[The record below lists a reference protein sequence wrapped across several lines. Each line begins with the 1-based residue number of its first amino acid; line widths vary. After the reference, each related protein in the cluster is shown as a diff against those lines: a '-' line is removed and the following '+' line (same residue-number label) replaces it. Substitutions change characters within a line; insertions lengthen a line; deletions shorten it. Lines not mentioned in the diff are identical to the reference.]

1 MKKYSHKKSAKKLVK
16 ILDCSDGGGEP
27 GHETHVSR
35 SGCCQARIQNGA
47 QVRTKLSCIK
57 ENKDKL
63 SLKLRNI
70 QRMMQTGRKTKR
82 QTGKQKK
89 RYKETE
95 DRETEKQKSKM
106 RQIFRQAESYK

>member
-1 MKKYSHKKSAKKLVK
+1 MKNYSHKKSAKKLVK

-35 SGCCQARIQNGA
+35 SGCSQARIQNGA

-70 QRMMQTGRKTKR
+70 QRMMQTGRKTNR
-82 QTGKQKK
+82 QTGKQKTEK
-89 RYKETE
+89 LRTKIEKQGKEKETN
-95 DRETEKQKSKM
+95 KQN
-106 RQIFRQAESYK
+106 RA